1 MTDFVGHQLGNYR
14 LISLIGQG
22 GFADVY
28 LGEHIHLNTQAAIK
42 VLQTRLAGSNLE
54 QFRDEARI
62 IASLTHPNIVRVLDF
77 GEEEGTPYLVMEYAT
92 DGTLRQRYPKGIPLS
107 PSSILPYVRQTADAL
122 QYAHN
127 KKFIHRDIK
136 PENMLLGPANQLLL
150 SDFGLVLVAQSTAS
164 QSSRE
169 MGGTVPYMAPEQLQ
183 GRPRAASDQYSLGVV
198 VYEWLSGDR
207 PFHGTFT
214 EIVSQHMFVPPPPLQ
229 VRIPGISP
237 EVEHVVLKALAK
249 DPQQRFANIGA
260 FAAAFE
266 QACRAMQQPPHSSTY
281 STIPIDQPLVPAYL
295 LSRAQPHV
303 MPSPS
308 QSSQSTIVNGPTAR
322 TSVNTPQHQLAQFT
336 NVAQPGHSPTMVA
349 TPSNQSS
356 HLVAVHSMLNQASA
370 PVPLYAAPKEGSS
383 AYPRS
388 RRRASKWPI
397 VIAICVVII
406 AMIAS
411 LPLLT
416 GSGTSK
422 SPNANGA
429 GTPLTSNGALPAA
442 TQTSLPKPA
451 STAKATRASLPA
463 STSLP
468 TPTPVIST
476 PTSVPVTPPPT
487 PPPPSGPDVASS
499 SFGPNQCAVTSQGWT
514 CTETLSEAQNANGNL
529 QWSASSASAGVTFTQ
544 AGGTLSPGKTTQ
556 VSIAIPLSDCNDT
569 FTFKG
574 PTSKANV
581 TWNCTLSTPVQLS
594 PANGTVF
601 NNYPRTTTLQWS
613 AVPGA
618 ASYTVQVYYYQPGDT
633 TCTGGAPDYLTPNI
647 TGTSY
652 TFDFVGAQ
660 PGCWRV
666 WAVDAAGR
674 QSPMSGWWEFSY
686 TI

>member
-14 LISLIGQG
+14 LIGLIGQG

-42 VLQTRLAGSNLE
+42 VLQMRLAGSNLE
-54 QFRDEARI
+54 QFRNEART

-77 GEEEGTPYLVMEYAT
+77 GVEEGTPYLVMEYAT
-92 DGTLRQRYPKGIPLS
+92 NGTLRHRHPKGIPLS
-107 PSSILPYVRQTADAL
+107 PPSILPYVRQAADAL

-136 PENMLLGPANQLLL
+136 PENMLLGPGNQLLL

-164 QSSRE
+164 RGSRE

-183 GRPRAASDQYSLGVV
+183 GRPRPASDQYSLGVV

-207 PFHGTFT
+207 PFNGTFT
-214 EIVSQHMFVPPPPLQ
+214 EIASQHMFVPPPPLQ
-229 VRIPGISP
+229 GRIPGIPP

-249 DPQQRFANIGA
+249 DPQQRFVNIQA

-266 QACRAMQQPPHSSTY
+266 QACRAMQQNPHSSTY

-295 LSRAQPHV
+295 LSQAQPHV
-303 MPSPS
+303 MPSLS
-308 QSSQSTIVNGPTAR
+308 QSSQSTSVNAPTAR
-322 TSVNTPQHQLAQFT
+322 STVVNTPLHQLAQFT
-336 NVAQPGHSPTMVA
+336 NVVQPGHSPTMVA

-356 HLVAVHSMLNQASA
+356 HPVAVHSMLNQASA
-370 PVPLYAAPKEGSS
+370 PVPLYTAPKEGSS
-383 AYPRS
+383 VYPRS
-388 RRRASKWPI
+388 HRWASKWPI
-397 VIAICVVII
+397 VIATCVVII
-406 AMIAS
+406 AIIAS

-422 SPNANGA
+422 SPNANG
-429 GTPLTSNGALPAA
+429 LTSNGALPAA
-442 TQTSLPKPA
+442 TRTSLPKPA

-476 PTSVPVTPPPT
+476 PTPVTVTPPPT

-499 SFGPNQCAVTSQGWT
+499 SFSPNQCAVTSQGWT

-556 VSIAIPLSDCNDT
+556 VSMAIPLSDCNDT

-574 PTSKANV
+574 PISKANV

-613 AVPGA
+613 AVSGA

-633 TCTGGAPDYLTPNI
+633 TCTGGAQDYLTPNI
-647 TGTSY
+647 TSTSY

-674 QSPMSGWWEFSY
+674 QSPISGWWEFSY

>member
-1 MTDFVGHQLGNYR
+1 MTDFVRHQLGNYR

-42 VLQTRLAGSNLE
+42 VLQTHLAGSNLE

-77 GEEEGTPYLVMEYAT
+77 GVEEGTPYLVMEYAT
-92 DGTLRQRYPKGIPLS
+92 DGTLRQRHPKGIPLS
-107 PSSILPYVRQTADAL
+107 PSSILPYVRQASDAL
-122 QYAHN
+122 QYAHD

-249 DPQQRFANIGA
+249 DPQQRFANIQA

-266 QACRAMQQPPHSSTY
+266 QACRAMQQLPYSSTY

-308 QSSQSTIVNGPTAR
+308 QSSQSTIVNVPTAR
-322 TSVNTPQHQLAQFT
+322 STVVNTPPHQLAHFT
-336 NVAQPGHSPTMVA
+336 NAVQPGHSPTMVS
-349 TPSNQSS
+349 TPSNHPVDMNS
-356 HLVAVHSMLNQASA
+356 VLNQAST
-370 PVPLYAAPKEGSS
+370 PVLPYVAPKEGSS
-383 AYPRS
+383 AYS
-388 RRRASKWPI
+388 GSRRASKWPI

-442 TQTSLPKPA
+442 TRTSLPKPT

-463 STSLP
+463 STSLS

-476 PTSVPVTPPPT
+476 STPVTVTPPPT
-487 PPPPSGPDVASS
+487 PSPPSGPDVASS
-499 SFGPNQCAVTSQGWT
+499 SFSPNQCALTSQGWT

-529 QWSASSASAGVTFTQ
+529 QWSASSASTGVTFTQ

-574 PTSKANV
+574 PISKANV

-633 TCTGGAPDYLTPNI
+633 TCTGGAPDYLAPNI

-660 PGCWRV
+660 PGCWKV